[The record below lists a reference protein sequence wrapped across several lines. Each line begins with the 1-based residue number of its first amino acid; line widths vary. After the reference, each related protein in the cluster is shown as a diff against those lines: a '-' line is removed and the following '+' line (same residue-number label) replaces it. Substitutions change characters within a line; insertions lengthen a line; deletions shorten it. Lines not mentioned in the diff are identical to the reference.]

1 MNFDGIQAILHH
13 TYHAG
18 TICSETPEADKFFY
32 EVANRKIPIFLCG
45 MDADMVYESTYV
57 YEKYGMIVL
66 PMASPVAMYM
76 KLWLLLCSG
85 YSAKEWMTKPIRAIS
100 PILVYDANFAYPQ
113 RSFTHILP
121 IMSAAN

>member
-1 MNFDGIQAILHH
+1 
-13 TYHAG
+13 
-18 TICSETPEADKFFY
+18 
-32 EVANRKIPIFLCG
+32 

-85 YSAKEWMTKPIRAIS
+85 YSAKEWMTKPI
-100 PILVYDANFAYPQ
+100 PGDLPNF
-113 RSFTHILP
+113 SI
-121 IMSAAN
+121 